1 MDHSEHPHA
10 HKHEP
15 TLAPQANVQPAIDA
29 GEMPAWLSNQSAAPT
44 AGQRWGRRVI
54 FLGIA
59 LVTIAVAAGA
69 TMLALDLYESNS
81 SMEVVAAN
89 ASAPAPAP
97 PLLEKRVSSLPPLV
111 MLPQEAVPA
120 HKKEE
125 TAAVAHP
132 QAVAETPKPAAPSA
146 PAPVTA
152 KKVEKPAAPSV
163 HAPAPVVA
171 KKVEKPAA
179 PAVVAAK
186 PAKKVVPKPTIA
198 AVAKKAAIIAKRVAT
213 PAVAKVQPRARPI
226 KGTMLQPP
234 RERGLDPAFQEPP
247 RQAVDRRCRPGELAR
262 ECEERTR

>member
-81 SMEVVAAN
+81 PMEVVAAN

-146 PAPVTA
+146 PAPVT
-152 KKVEKPAAPSV
+152 
-163 HAPAPVVA
+163 A